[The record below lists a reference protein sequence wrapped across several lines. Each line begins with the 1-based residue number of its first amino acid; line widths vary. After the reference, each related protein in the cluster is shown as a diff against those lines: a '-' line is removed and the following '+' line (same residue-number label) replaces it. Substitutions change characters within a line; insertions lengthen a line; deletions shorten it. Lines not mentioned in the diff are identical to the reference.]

1 VGGRLAG
8 AEKVTTGAAVLTIND
23 LERFLNLCFY
33 GVVGAAVI
41 AVVLWAYGR
50 AARRS
55 RKPRG

>member
-1 VGGRLAG
+1 
-8 AEKVTTGAAVLTIND
+8 VTTGAAVLTIND

-41 AVVLWAYGR
+41 AVVLCAYGR